1 MGGGVAGAAAR
12 DLPHSP
18 QNLKS
23 GGFSVPHTGQTGASF
38 VPHWPQNFMPGGLSN
53 WHCRHLMAGTWN
65 KFTTRLRRDA
75 GHHRVDYAMV
85 DQDLKELRRL
95 LRDAVES
102 SRMYVRDIEAA
113 MGVGHGNL
121 ERLLN
126 GTLELRVRHLVAFA
140 RLLKIPP
147 A

>member
-1 MGGGVAGAAAR
+1 
-12 DLPHSP
+12 
-18 QNLKS
+18 
-23 GGFSVPHTGQTGASF
+23 
-38 VPHWPQNFMPGGLSN
+38 
-53 WHCRHLMAGTWN
+53 
-65 KFTTRLRRDA
+65 
-75 GHHRVDYAMV
+75 MV

-126 GTLELRVRHLVAFA
+126 GTLELRVRHLLAFA

-147 A
+147 AEFLELGCPGATQVAQRRLVDWLGPERSQGLAGTSQLPATPEELAELIRAVVREELSAAEQSTGARKPVRR

>member
-1 MGGGVAGAAAR
+1 
-12 DLPHSP
+12 
-18 QNLKS
+18 
-23 GGFSVPHTGQTGASF
+23 
-38 VPHWPQNFMPGGLSN
+38 
-53 WHCRHLMAGTWN
+53 
-65 KFTTRLRRDA
+65 
-75 GHHRVDYAMV
+75 MV

-113 MGVGHGNL
+113 IGVGHGNL

-126 GTLELRVRHLVAFA
+126 GTLELRVRHLLAFA

-147 A
+147 AEFLELGCPGATQTAQRRLVDWLGPERSQGLAGASGMPATSEGLAELIRAVVREELAAADPNIAVRKPVRR